1 MSVLTSPVFGPRL
14 REGRQSREGRE
25 GFVQAAQRHRAQLRI
40 VPELAAQLSQRVFW
54 GMLIALVI
62 GGTAVLLMLNVTLQ
76 NQAFELRTLAAEEQV
91 LQNQEAA
98 MRQQLTKRSSSAEL
112 AQRAIDRGM
121 VPATAPG
128 FLMLPDGT
136 MVGDPKAAT
145 GAGPYAGLRTPVT
158 PAVTPPAAPAAVAI
172 APAGTAPAPVATTAT
187 PAVPPSVQPSAGA
200 AAAGPQV
207 AAPSTVLIPEAP
219 PAAQTAGQQA
229 ATGTTS
235 TNASSQEG

>member
-136 MVGDPKAAT
+136 MVGDPQPAT
-145 GAGPYAGLRTPVT
+145 GAGPYAGLRTPVS
-158 PAVTPPAAPAAVAI
+158 PAAV
-172 APAGTAPAPVATTAT
+172 PADVPAVVPSVGAVATAAAPVVA
-187 PAVPPSVQPSAGA
+187 PAVPAASPSVQSSVGA
-200 AAAGPQV
+200 AAAGPPI
-207 AAPSTVLIPEAP
+207 APPSTVRTPGTV
-219 PAAQTAGQQA
+219 PAAQTAGLQA
-229 ATGTTS
+229 TAAASTTAPS
-235 TNASSQEG
+235 REG

>member
-1 MSVLTSPVFGPRL
+1 MSALTSPVFGPRL
-14 REGRQSREGRE
+14 REGRQSRESREGRE

-62 GGTAVLLMLNVTLQ
+62 GGTALLLMLNVTLQ
-76 NQAFELRTLAAEEQV
+76 NQAFDLRTLAAEEQV

-98 MRQQLTKRSSSAEL
+98 MRQQLTERSSSAEL

-136 MVGDPKAAT
+136 MVGDPEAAT

-158 PAVTPPAAPAAVAI
+158 PAAAPAAVAV
-172 APAGTAPAPVATTAT
+172 APVATPAAPVAT
-187 PAVPPSVQPSAGA
+187 PATAAVPPSVPPSAGA
-200 AAAGPQV
+200 AVAGPQV
-207 AAPSTVLIPEAP
+207 AAPSTVRTPGAAP
-219 PAAQTAGQQA
+219 PAQTAGQQA
-229 ATGTTS
+229 TTGAMS